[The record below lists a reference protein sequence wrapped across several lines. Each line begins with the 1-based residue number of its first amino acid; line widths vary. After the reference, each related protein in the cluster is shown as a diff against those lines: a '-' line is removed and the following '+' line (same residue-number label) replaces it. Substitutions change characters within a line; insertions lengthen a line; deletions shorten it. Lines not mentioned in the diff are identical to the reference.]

1 MVDEDGGNLFVNIQ
15 DGEIEA
21 KFHMKCSVYTEII
34 NRIVDGF
41 EEWTVI

>member
-1 MVDEDGGNLFVNIQ
+1 MVDEDEGNIFVNIQ
-15 DGEIEA
+15 DGEIMA
-21 KFHMKCSVYTEII
+21 KFHMKSSVYIEII